1 MSVNKVIMVG
11 GVATDPSSKFNDG
24 PNVERMSFNVATS
37 SNFKRKDGARD
48 SETLYH
54 KIVAFGR
61 QAQEME
67 SSELKKGDRIYLE
80 GRIRYREVIP
90 NESDTPITIT
100 EIVVIAFTILQRKR
114 VEGNTQQDNS

>member
-1 MSVNKVIMVG
+1 MVG